1 MNWRLYHPIFEYQQI
16 LNQPSYPWLGHIYF
30 AYDLVANIKPKVIVE
45 LGVARGISF
54 FSFCQ
59 AIKDLKLKTKIYG
72 IDTWQGDKHTG
83 QYDQK
88 IFSQVKNI
96 NSTYYPKLNTSL
108 LKQTFDK
115 VVPKFADSGIDLLH
129 IDGYHTYEAVAH
141 DYQTWLPKMSANG
154 IILFHDIVE
163 KRSDF
168 GVYKL
173 WKILQKK
180 YSTYQFSHS
189 HGLGV
194 VFLGQKSPLAD
205 FIALDLEDYYKNYSL
220 KEKHQIESRH
230 KLVNQYQDTI
240 QKIVKE
246 SAANDQKIK
255 VQIRQL
261 QKEIATMKSSKFW
274 KMRDKYYRLLGRKI
288 D

>member
-1 MNWRLYHPIFEYQQI
+1 MNWHFFHPIFEYQKN
-16 LNQPSYPWLGHIYF
+16 LNQSSYPWLGHVYF
-30 AYDLVANIKPKVIVE
+30 AYDLVANTKPKVIVE

-54 FSFCQ
+54 FAFCQ
-59 AIKDLKLKTKIYG
+59 AIKDSKLKTKIYG
-72 IDTWQGDKHTG
+72 IDTWEGDKHTG

-88 IFSQVKNI
+88 IFAQVKNI
-96 NSTYYPKLNTSL
+96 NSTYYPKLNTSFF
-108 LKQTFDK
+108 KQTFDK
-115 VVPKFADSGIDLLH
+115 AVPKFTDSGIDLLH

-154 IILFHDIVE
+154 IILFHDIIE

-180 YSTYQFSHS
+180 YPTYQFSHS

-194 VFLGQKSPLAD
+194 VFLGQNNPLAD
-205 FIALDLEDYYKNYSL
+205 FVALDLEDYYKNYSL
-220 KEKHQIESRH
+220 KEKYQIESRH
-230 KLVNQYQDTI
+230 KLANQYQEAI
-240 QKIVKE
+240 QKIEKE
-246 SAANDQKIK
+246 NAANDKKIK
-255 VQIRQL
+255 AQIKQL